1 MKKTFTETAPRSA
14 AVEAPLGSAPLLTGQ
29 TMTLDELPADH
40 RAQTIESSLER
51 IDLNPAPAPAPASP
65 TPAPAI
71 VPAEMS
77 APVDQA
83 TSAGAAKSPPPQIP
97 IEQPPAP
104 EPKKA
109 TVKMISTPID
119 AELRLR
125 VRELRSVHEI
135 SEAFV
140 LESALRD
147 FFANRDLSDVA
158 ADLRARGGRLR
169 RNR

>member
-14 AVEAPLGSAPLLTGQ
+14 AVEAPLGSAPLPTGL

-51 IDLNPAPAPAPASP
+51 IDLNPAPAPAPP

-71 VPAEMS
+71 VPAETTT
-77 APVDQA
+77 PVDQA
-83 TSAGAAKSPPPQIP
+83 TSGGTAPSPPTQIP

-104 EPKKA
+104 VPKKA

-119 AELRLR
+119 TELRLR

-147 FFANRDLSDVA
+147 FFGDRDLTDVA

>member
-1 MKKTFTETAPRSA
+1 MKKTFTEAAPRSA
-14 AVEAPLGSAPLLTGQ
+14 AVEAPLGSAPLPTGQ

-51 IDLNPAPAPAPASP
+51 IDLNPAPAPP
-65 TPAPAI
+65 TQAPAI
-71 VPAEMS
+71 VPAETTP
-77 APVDQA
+77 PVDQA
-83 TSAGAAKSPPPQIP
+83 TSGGAAQSPPTQIP
-97 IEQPPAP
+97 IAQPPAP

-147 FFANRDLSDVA
+147 FFGDRDLTEVA